1 LSTACRKLGRS
12 AIETFFYLLPKRASL
27 GRALSYA
34 SFSFFQEPASV
45 PVGANAMSTAPRC
58 NSNLSI
64 CILQVLQKVANVR
77 GADFTQE
84 IDFRRFQKIWI
95 LFTRRFIELIIRYC
109 SKFPKIWSLGTLKVL
124 SGKFH
129 IF

>member
-58 NSNLSI
+58 TFKLVDLYFAGAAI
-64 CILQVLQKVANVR
+64 GNVR